1 MKELYSGV
9 DYYGLGEIIKEYANF
24 PKFLPLPVGIQHG
37 WTSLI
42 HTHDVRY
49 DAAENWFWTRDLEI
63 KYQIKFKGL
72 NTRTVGSP
80 FLYLLRNL
88 CYVEPLEKKGSI
100 VFPAHS
106 SKLCRVEYDFE
117 EYALMLNSLPDEYK
131 PITICMYHLD
141 MDQKKEIPF
150 LKRGFKIVKN
160 GNSLCDNNF
169 LKNFV
174 ANAHGKKY
182 AFSNQVTSALV
193 FASAMGLT
201 SFFCATKLVI
211 ADDDPECKT
220 LEFLEELRA
229 WEDNASQYFQ
239 FNNYNSQQQKQFA
252 LSELGQEFL
261 LSARDMNI
269 ILYRCLFSKYYFYKL
284 IRRLLKNLVKFFV
297 PINS

>member
-80 FLYLLRNL
+80 FLYLLKNL
-88 CYVEPLEKKGSI
+88 GYVEPIEKQGSI

-106 SKLCRVEYDFE
+106 SRLCRVEYDYE
-117 EYALMLNSLPDEYK
+117 EYALMLGSLPDEYK
-131 PITICMYHLD
+131 PITVCMYHLD
-141 MDQKKEIPF
+141 MDLKKEIPF
-150 LKRGFKIVKN
+150 LKRGFKIVNN
-160 GNSLCDNNF
+160 GNSLYDNNF

-174 ANAHGKKY
+174 ANAHGKRY
-182 AFSNQVTSALV
+182 ALSNQVTSALL

-201 SFFCATKLVI
+201 SFFYETQLAIEV
-211 ADDDPECKT
+211 DDPDLKT
-220 LEFLEELRA
+220 LEYIENSREWEERV
-229 WEDNASQYFQ
+229 SQYFQ
-239 FNNYNSQQQKQFA
+239 FNDCNSQQQKQFA
-252 LSELGQEFL
+252 LSELGQDFL
-261 LSARDMNI
+261 LSPRDMNI

-284 IRRLLKNLVKFFV
+284 IRRLLKNLVNFFV

>member
-1 MKELYSGV
+1 
-9 DYYGLGEIIKEYANF
+9 
-24 PKFLPLPVGIQHG
+24 
-37 WTSLI
+37 
-42 HTHDVRY
+42 
-49 DAAENWFWTRDLEI
+49 
-63 KYQIKFKGL
+63 
-72 NTRTVGSP
+72 
-80 FLYLLRNL
+80 
-88 CYVEPLEKKGSI
+88 
-100 VFPAHS
+100 
-106 SKLCRVEYDFE
+106 
-117 EYALMLNSLPDEYK
+117 SLPDEYK

-141 MDQKKEIPF
+141 MDQNREIPF

-261 LSARDMNI
+261 LSPRDMNV
-269 ILYRCLFSKYYFYKL
+269 ILYKCLFSKYYFYKL
-284 IRRLLKNLVKFFV
+284 IRRLLKNLVNFIV